1 MTYAQIHL
9 IFPIYEQNFYKL
21 LVPYVL
27 DELKTK
33 QITSQ
38 KGKIMPADVY
48 LRYVGNWKI
57 AQEIIYD
64 IAKKY
69 FNYVFPEAM
78 YKHLEPPKS
87 NTNNSQTLA
96 HNKSISNRHHVL
108 GSTIYLKLMI
118 LVFLTF

>member
-48 LRYVGNWKI
+48 LRYVGN
-57 AQEIIYD
+57 
-64 IAKKY
+64 
-69 FNYVFPEAM
+69 
-78 YKHLEPPKS
+78 
-87 NTNNSQTLA
+87 
-96 HNKSISNRHHVL
+96 
-108 GSTIYLKLMI
+108 
-118 LVFLTF
+118 